1 MTLAATARA
10 LLTAVALACSLFA
23 AAGPVAVPALTA
35 RVTDLTDTLDAGQRA
50 ALEQKLQAF
59 EAKKGS
65 QLALLIVPTT
75 GDDTIEQ
82 YGMRVVEQWKLGRK
96 KVDDGT
102 LLIVARNDRS
112 LRIEVGYGLEGAL
125 NDATAK
131 RIISEIIVPHF
142 RDGDFYA
149 GIDAGLDS
157 MMAVIDGEPLPAPQ
171 APRGENGGGG
181 LDLLVFAVV
190 PVFVLGGLLRS
201 MLGRLP
207 AALLLGAGTAAV
219 FEWLFATPLL
229 LTLGAGALSFVLTLL
244 GIVGTGGG
252 FGGGGFSG
260 GGGRGGGFGGGGGG
274 FGGGGASGR
283 W

>member
-10 LLTAVALACSLFA
+10 LLTAVALVCSLFA

-96 KVDDGT
+96 KVDDGA

-112 LRIEVGYGLEGAL
+112 LRIEVGYGA
-125 NDATAK
+125 
-131 RIISEIIVPHF
+131 
-142 RDGDFYA
+142 GDRK
-149 GIDAGLDS
+149 S
-157 MMAVIDGEPLPAPQ
+157 
-171 APRGENGGGG
+171 
-181 LDLLVFAVV
+181 VV
-190 PVFVLGGLLRS
+190 
-201 MLGRLP
+201 
-207 AALLLGAGTAAV
+207 
-219 FEWLFATPLL
+219 
-229 LTLGAGALSFVLTLL
+229 
-244 GIVGTGGG
+244 
-252 FGGGGFSG
+252 
-260 GGGRGGGFGGGGGG
+260 
-274 FGGGGASGR
+274 
-283 W
+283 